1 MTAVACGWL
10 AAEWAV
16 RLLTLLLGE
25 AQTTGKLPG
34 GEESCSGQDGFS
46 LEDHRYRYRSIQLG
60 SAGRPFMLAQQLKDA
75 ATRWLQMG
83 ERMLEKVVL
92 EQFVEGPPVG
102 TLEWVWYH

>member
-1 MTAVACGWL
+1 
-10 AAEWAV
+10 
-16 RLLTLLLGE
+16 
-25 AQTTGKLPG
+25 
-34 GEESCSGQDGFS
+34 
-46 LEDHRYRYRSIQLG
+46 
-60 SAGRPFMLAQQLKDA
+60 MLAQQLKDA